1 MRRTFLTF
9 LLLSLLS
16 FPQTAS
22 AQDVHGINIL
32 NFKMST
38 DPSGLVTQESA
49 QRLDHLKWYLGGMFS
64 YAYEPLR
71 LLEDGDDAGAIV
83 SNQLLM
89 DLSFSI
95 GIWKY
100 FQVGVNL
107 QAVMYQNGDD
117 AEDMGFS
124 GGGKLK
130 AVALSDLRLVPKVI
144 LLKQEKFGF
153 GLAFLPILT
162 LPTATSDANAGDPSL
177 IFEPRLVVDRK
188 FANGLFL
195 VGNLGYRL
203 REAKQVAN
211 LMVDD
216 EIVLSVGAEYPILPK
231 ISLIGEIF
239 GHIGLND
246 AADDPDDGVDM
257 EEAPFEAV
265 IAGRWRHD
273 SGLIVTGGL
282 GRGLTSGYGTPG
294 LRVFVGAGYVAPVKA
309 APAVGDAD
317 GDGLTDDVDKCVNEP
332 EDKNGFEDEDGCPDA
347 TRDTDKDGIFDL
359 ADKCVNEAEDKD
371 GVEDEDGCPEADLD
385 ADGDGILDNVDKC
398 PKEPEDKNGFE
409 DTDGCPDAT
418 RDTDADG
425 VPDVSDKCVDEPED
439 KDSVEDEDGCPDP
452 DNDGDGFCDPWV
464 IEKNLQDKMSGRCK
478 GLDKCPAEKEIIN
491 GNEDEDGCPDKGL
504 EKAVITK
511 NSIIILDRIYFETD
525 KAQLLKPS
533 YAVLD
538 MVVKIMK
545 THTHISLIEIQGH
558 TDDVGE
564 DDKNMRL
571 SSDRAETV
579 MKYLISKGIDAGRLT
594 AKGYGE
600 TTPLADCAALKGQKQ
615 ELCRGKNRRV
625 EFKILKMGKSENK

>member
-1 MRRTFLTF
+1 MRKTI
-9 LLLSLLS
+9 LSLFLMALML
-16 FPQTAS
+16 PWTAS

-64 YAYEPLR
+64 YAYDPLR
-71 LLEDGDDAGAIV
+71 ILEDGDDAGSVI
-83 SNQLLM
+83 SHQLLM

-100 FQVGVNL
+100 FQVGVNM
-107 QAVMYQNGDD
+107 QAVMYQTGDD
-117 AEDMGFS
+117 AGDMGFT
-124 GGGKLK
+124 GAGKLK

-144 LLKQEKFGF
+144 LLQQSKFGF

-177 IFEPRLVVDRK
+177 VFEPRLVIDRR
-188 FANGLFL
+188 FGHGLFL
-195 VGNLGYRL
+195 VGNLGYRM

-216 EIVLSVGAEYPILPK
+216 EIVVSVGAEYPILPK
-231 ISLIGEIF
+231 ISLLGEIF
-239 GHIGLND
+239 GSIGLSDSKTD
-246 AADDPDDGVDM
+246 ADSGIDM

-309 APAVGDAD
+309 AAVVGDTD
-317 GDGLTDDVDKCVNEP
+317 GDGIADDMDKCIHEP

-347 TRDTDKDGIFDL
+347 AKDTDADGIPDL
-359 ADKCVNEAEDKD
+359 SDKCVKD
-371 GVEDEDGCPEADLD
+371 
-385 ADGDGILDNVDKC
+385 
-398 PKEPEDKNGFE
+398 PEDKNGFE
-409 DTDGCPDAT
+409 DEDGCPDAAKDT
-418 RDTDADG
+418 DADGIPDATDKCVKDPEDKNGFEDEDGCPDAAKDTDADG
-425 VPDVSDKCVDEPED
+425 VPDATDKCPADAED
-439 KDSVEDEDGCPDP
+439 KDSVEDEDGCPDA

-464 IEKNLQDKMSGRCK
+464 TEKGLQEKMAGQCK

-491 GNEDEDGCPDKGL
+491 GFEDEDGCPDKGQQ
-504 EKAVITK
+504 KAVITK
-511 NSIIILDRIYFETD
+511 NSIIILDKIYFQTA
-525 KAQLLKPS
+525 KATLLKAS
-533 YAVLD
+533 YPVLD
-538 MVVKIMK
+538 LVVQIMK
-545 THTHISLIEIQGH
+545 THTQLELIEVQGH
-558 TDDVGE
+558 TDDVGD
-564 DDKNMRL
+564 DDKNLTL
-571 SSDRAETV
+571 SSDRADTV
-579 MKYLISKGIDAGRLT
+579 KKYLISKGIDAKRIT

-600 TTPLADCAALKGQKQ
+600 TSPLDDCSALKGGKR
-615 ELCRGKNRRV
+615 ETCRGKNRRV
-625 EFKILKMGKSENK
+625 EFKILQMGKPVNN

>member
-1 MRRTFLTF
+1 MKKTI
-9 LLLSLLS
+9 LSLFLM
-16 FPQTAS
+16 FLALPGIAS

-64 YAYEPLR
+64 YAYDPLR
-71 LLEDGDDAGAIV
+71 ILENGDDAGSVI
-83 SNQLLM
+83 SHQLLM

-100 FQVGVNL
+100 FQVGVQW
-107 QAVMYQNGDD
+107 QAVMYQTGDN
-117 AEDMGFS
+117 AADMGFT
-124 GGGKLK
+124 GAGKLK
-130 AVALSDLRLVPKVI
+130 AMALSDLRLVPKVV
-144 LLKQEKFGF
+144 LLQQEKFGF

-162 LPTATSDANAGDPSL
+162 LPTATSDANAGDPSV

-188 FANGLFL
+188 FAGGLFL

-216 EIVLSVGAEYPILPK
+216 EIVISVGAQYPILPK
-231 ISLIGEIF
+231 ITLLGEIF
-239 GHIGLND
+239 GSIGLND
-246 AADDPDDGVDM
+246 SKTDPDSGIDM

-265 IAGRWRHD
+265 LAGRWRHD

-309 APAVGDAD
+309 AAVVGDLD
-317 GDGLTDDVDKCVNEP
+317 GDGILDDVDKCVNEP

-347 TRDTDKDGIFDL
+347 ARDTDGDGIPD
-359 ADKCVNEAEDKD
+359 ATDKCPKEPETKN
-371 GVEDEDGCPEADLD
+371 GVEDEDGCPD
-385 ADGDGILDNVDKC
+385 AIKDTDGDGILDDVDKC
-398 PKEPEDKNGFE
+398 VREPEDKNGFE
-409 DTDGCPDAT
+409 DTDGCPDAA
-418 RDTDADG
+418 RDTDKDG
-425 VPDVSDKCVDEPED
+425 VPDATDKCVNELED
-439 KDSVEDEDGCPDP
+439 KDGVEDEDGCPDA

-464 IEKNLQDKMSGRCK
+464 FEKNLQEKFSGQCK

-491 GNEDEDGCPDKGL
+491 GFEDEDGCPDKGQ
-504 EKAVITK
+504 EKAIITK
-511 NSIIILDRIYFETD
+511 SSIIILDRIYFETD
-525 KAQLLKPS
+525 KARLLKPS
-533 YAVLD
+533 FAVLD
-538 MVVKIMK
+538 LVVQIMK
-545 THTHISLIEIQGH
+545 THQHLELIEVQGH

-564 DDKNMRL
+564 DDKNLRL
-571 SSDRAETV
+571 SSERADAV
-579 MKYLISKGIDAGRLT
+579 VKYLVSKGIDAKRIT

-600 TTPLADCAALKGQKQ
+600 TTPLSDCSSLKGAKQ
-615 ELCRGKNRRV
+615 EACRGKNRRV
-625 EFKILKMGKSENK
+625 EFKILQLGKPVNN

>member
-1 MRRTFLTF
+1 MR
-9 LLLSLLS
+9 
-16 FPQTAS
+16 AS

-49 QRLDHLKWYLGGMFS
+49 QRLNHLKWYLGGMFS
-64 YAYEPLR
+64 YAYDPLR
-71 LLEDGDDAGAIV
+71 ILENGDDAGSVI
-83 SNQLLM
+83 SHQLLM

-100 FQVGVNL
+100 FQVGVNM
-107 QAVMYQNGDD
+107 QAVMYQTGDD
-117 AEDMGFS
+117 AGDMGFS
-124 GGGKLK
+124 GAGKLK

-144 LLKQEKFGF
+144 LLQQSKFGF

-177 IFEPRLVVDRK
+177 VFEPRLVVDRR
-188 FANGLFL
+188 FGNGLFL

-216 EIVLSVGAEYPILPK
+216 EIVVSVGAEYPILPK
-231 ISLIGEIF
+231 ISLLGEIF
-239 GHIGLND
+239 GTIGLSD
-246 AADDPDDGVDM
+246 SKTDPDSGIDM

-294 LRVFVGAGYVAPVKA
+294 LRVFVGAGYVAPVKT

-317 GDGLTDDVDKCVNEP
+317 GDGITDDVDKCVNDP

-347 TRDTDKDGIFDL
+347 ARDTDKDGIPD
-359 ADKCVNEAEDKD
+359 ATDKCVS
-371 GVEDEDGCPEADLD
+371 
-385 ADGDGILDNVDKC
+385 
-398 PKEPEDKNGFE
+398 EPEDKNGFE
-409 DTDGCPDAT
+409 DTDGCPDADK
-418 RDTDADG
+418 DTDKDG
-425 VPDVSDKCVDEPED
+425 IPDVSDKCPADAED
-439 KDSVEDEDGCPDP
+439 KDGVEDTDGCPDA

-464 IEKNLQDKMSGRCK
+464 FEKNQQEKFSGQCK

-491 GNEDEDGCPDKGL
+491 GVEDEDGCPDKGQ

-511 NSIIILDRIYFETD
+511 TSIIILDKIYFQTA
-525 KAQLLKPS
+525 KATLLKAS
-533 YAVLD
+533 YPVLD
-538 MVVKIMK
+538 LVVQIMK
-545 THTHISLIEIQGH
+545 THTHLELIEVQGH
-558 TDDVGE
+558 TDDVGD
-564 DDKNMRL
+564 DDKNLTL

-579 MKYLISKGIDAGRLT
+579 RNYLISKGIDAARIT

-600 TTPLADCAALKGQKQ
+600 TTPLSDCSALKGYKQ
-615 ELCRGKNRRV
+615 ETCRGKNRRV
-625 EFKILKMGKSENK
+625 EFKILKLGKPVNN